1 MQVQLQKFSEA
12 LCSST
17 GKQKTSRVF
26 KIREVGTVFQEIN
39 FET

>member
-1 MQVQLQKFSEA
+1 MREEPQIFSEA

-26 KIREVGTVFQEIN
+26 KIREVGMVFQEIN
-39 FET
+39 FES